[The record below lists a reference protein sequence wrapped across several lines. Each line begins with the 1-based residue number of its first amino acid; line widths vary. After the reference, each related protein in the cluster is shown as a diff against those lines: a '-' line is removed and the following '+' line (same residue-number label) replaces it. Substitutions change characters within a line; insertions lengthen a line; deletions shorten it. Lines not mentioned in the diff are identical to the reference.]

1 MSNFEVETSHCSS
14 RNWCT
19 CNYERLITVVS
30 SKLLVGPSLTMS
42 DFQLLSQMM
51 LKNTLSSDFFY
62 NQKLL
67 IFSISSISV
76 VVNRINLM
84 GAFYTWKTN
93 MLSWYDIDKFVMYY
107 SKNMLNNRLDWTK
120 RITKIFCYRHA
131 GVKKSWCDWPWRK
144 QNDVLF
150 KDIFFINIL

>member
-67 IFSISSISV
+67 IFSISV
-76 VVNRINLM
+76 VVKRINLM
-84 GAFYTWKTN
+84 GVFYT
-93 MLSWYDIDKFVMYY
+93 
-107 SKNMLNNRLDWTK
+107 
-120 RITKIFCYRHA
+120 
-131 GVKKSWCDWPWRK
+131 
-144 QNDVLF
+144 
-150 KDIFFINIL
+150 